1 MVFEHFAL
9 NVPDARAMSRW
20 YVEHLGFVVAR
31 SRDDAPYTH
40 FLADE
45 TGRIVV
51 ELYTNSAAA
60 ITDFRAAH
68 PLSFHF
74 AVVASNAG
82 ETRTRLESAG
92 AVFFAEDA
100 LPDGSR
106 LVMMRD
112 PWGVPLQL
120 CQRAQPF
127 PGYN

>member
-45 TGRIVV
+45 SGRIVV

-60 ITDFRAAH
+60 IADFRAAH

-74 AVVASNAG
+74 AVVASDAR

-100 LPDGSR
+100 LTDGSR

-120 CQRAQPF
+120 CQRAKPF
-127 PGYN
+127 AGYH